1 MGPTVPTGR
10 PTGSVIHMET
20 PNPLP
25 VLKRGQGFALV
36 GLFAALCSMWVLPL
50 GLGPI
55 GMVLGG
61 IAIARG
67 ESRGRW
73 VIAIAAGC
81 MVVGLILN
89 LLPDSFVFSG

>member
-1 MGPTVPTGR
+1 MAGV
-10 PTGSVIHMET
+10 ET

-25 VLKRGQGFALV
+25 RLQRGQGFALV
-36 GLFAALCSMWVLPL
+36 GLFAALCSAWFLPL

-61 IAIARG
+61 VAIWRG
-67 ESRGRW
+67 EPRGRW

-81 MVVGLILN
+81 MIIGLILN